1 MCRFGS
7 PPSSTSVSSN
17 NIVTVGPSSLG
28 TEVAKLSLNGR
39 EMDDLS
45 DIFSTGSYIHPRMV
59 EFYSFNV
66 YYSIGTVTMA
76 SASLSVEK
84 ARYCQETLQVNEHD

>member
-1 MCRFGS
+1 MVVHLCVVLVPLQVRHLYLL
-7 PPSSTSVSSN
+7 T
-17 NIVTVGPSSLG
+17 ILL
-28 TEVAKLSLNGR
+28 TEVAKVSLNGR

-45 DIFSTGSYIHPRMV
+45 GIFSTGSYIHPRMV

-66 YYSIGTVTMA
+66 YYFIGTVTMA